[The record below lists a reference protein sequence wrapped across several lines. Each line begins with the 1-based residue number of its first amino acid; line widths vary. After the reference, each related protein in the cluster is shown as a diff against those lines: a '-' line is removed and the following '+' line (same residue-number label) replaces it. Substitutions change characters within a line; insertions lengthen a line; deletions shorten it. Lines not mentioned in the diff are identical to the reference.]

1 MEKHIGFFSFN
12 KGRILR
18 PFVSEGDG
26 TLGRLGDQ
34 SRIFGAKE
42 GYITW
47 HIESVIALFPKRSFE
62 LIVGFYM

>member
-1 MEKHIGFFSFN
+1 MEKPIGFFSFN

-18 PFVSEGDG
+18 PFVSEADG

-42 GYITW
+42 GRG
-47 HIESVIALFPKRSFE
+47 PP
-62 LIVGFYM
+62 